1 MRNLRSIGCAALAA
15 AAVLAGCGKSSSPK
29 EQLQLSSFVAKAADT
44 VCSAL
49 AKCGCSDSSAV
60 TSCKQAFVS
69 DMTDQLDYVLL
80 EYPGQTIDPVAAQ
93 TCLDDTKTEL
103 SDCSLAPGTR
113 PTMSVVVGFAG
124 PRFDFPGCAD
134 VFKGVQ
140 ASGERC
146 HADVECATGLACD
159 QGTLSCAA
167 PAAVDASCETIS
179 CADTAWCNA
188 GTCTAK
194 LAAGATCTSETDN
207 WGYDV
212 CAAGMSCDYSSSLD
226 RSICAAPV
234 AIDGT
239 CGDGNIPC
247 VTGARCDGSNVC
259 KALIADGADCTDGFE
274 CEHGWCNTQG
284 KCEDPGI
291 CSLMGGPI

>member
-1 MRNLRSIGCAALAA
+1 MRNLPFSACLALSAAALF
-15 AAVLAGCGKSSSPK
+15 AGCGKSSSPA
-29 EQLQLSSFVAKAADT
+29 EPLQMKSFVAKAADT

-49 AKCGCSDSSAV
+49 ARCACTDSSAV

-80 EYPGQTIDPVAAQ
+80 QYPGQTIDPVAAQ
-93 TCLDDTKTEL
+93 TCLDDIKAEL
-103 SDCSLAPGTR
+103 SDCSLSPAPDSGLAVSDSKGSSLQV
-113 PTMSVVVGFAG
+113 PSC
-124 PRFDFPGCAD
+124 DQL
-134 VFKGVQ
+134 FKGVQ
-140 ASGERC
+140 ASGGRC
-146 HADVECATGLACD
+146 HADAECAAGLACD
-159 QGTLSCAA
+159 QITQSCAT
-167 PAAVDASCETIS
+167 PAAVDGDCTNVS

-212 CAAGMSCDYSSSLD
+212 CAAGLSCDYSSSLD
-226 RSICAAPV
+226 HSICAAPV

-239 CGDGNIPC
+239 CGDGNIRC
-247 VTGARCDGSNVC
+247 VTGAYCNDSDVC
-259 KALIADGADCTDGFE
+259 VALIADGQACSYGFQ
-274 CEHGWCNTQG
+274 CEHAWCNAQG

-291 CSLMGGPI
+291 CSFMGKRD